1 MGLQKGGSHSQL
13 MTAVSLLLW
22 HIALI
27 TTVHS
32 ASARK

>member
-1 MGLQKGGSHSQL
+1 MGLQKVGSHSQL
-13 MTAVSLLLW
+13 MTAVSLLW
-22 HIALI
+22 HIALV